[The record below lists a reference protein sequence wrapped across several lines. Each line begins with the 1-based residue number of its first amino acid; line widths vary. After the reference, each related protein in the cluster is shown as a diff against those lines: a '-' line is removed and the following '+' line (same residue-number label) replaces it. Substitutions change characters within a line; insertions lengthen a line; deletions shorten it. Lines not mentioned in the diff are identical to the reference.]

1 MTACT
6 DCSLHSFLDILIT
19 DLCNL
24 FIFIYS
30 HIYCVCLC
38 AHVCVSV
45 WIHTYVGFKRQVGT
59 QFSCPPLGFQELN
72 SGSKVW
78 GQEFLSAESWSQPHK
93 YVFLKPI
100 IYFWCNNQGTHAT
113 ALIIKFKLKPYFLKS
128 KYPLITF
135 SSSFFFWCGIWF
147 ALYHV
152 CVVCMCTPMT
162 KTVSPQGRSVFA
174 STDLKMRCTHHLLH
188 GIWAPHDHK
197 PLHWFLQ
204 KTMTLSHIYKIQALP
219 VI

>member
-1 MTACT
+1 M
-6 DCSLHSFLDILIT
+6 
-19 DLCNL
+19 
-24 FIFIYS
+24 
-30 HIYCVCLC
+30 
-38 AHVCVSV
+38 
-45 WIHTYVGFKRQVGT
+45 HTYVGFKRQVGT

-72 SGSKVW
+72 LGSKVW

-100 IYFWCNNQGTHAT
+100 IYFWGNNQGTHAI

-135 SSSFFFWCGIWF
+135 SSSSSSFIFFGGCGIWF
-147 ALYHV
+147 ALYYM

-174 STDLKMRCTHHLLH
+174 STNLKMSEVPRITFYMGPGHLMIISPCTGSYKKKL
-188 GIWAPHDHK
+188 
-197 PLHWFLQ
+197 
-204 KTMTLSHIYKIQALP
+204 TLSHIYKIQALP